1 MCIIPKAP
9 PLAGLFSCLIF
20 GEGNGEVG
28 GFAGVHHD
36 FEHFPGVPEFAG
48 FYLVVAGLQLA
59 KSAHHIADS
68 PHQLA
73 ESAHHIAST
82 PHQSAK
88 SAHGSIHSTVSG
100 LKIMMSRFVL
110 NGLRRHRKIMRMKL
124 ENDAYEI

>member
-1 MCIIPKAP
+1 MVITPKAP
-9 PLAGLFSCLIF
+9 QHTGLFGSLIF

-28 GFAGVHHD
+28 GFAGVHHNV
-36 FEHFPGVPEFAG
+36 EHFPGVPELAG

-73 ESAHHIAST
+73 SS